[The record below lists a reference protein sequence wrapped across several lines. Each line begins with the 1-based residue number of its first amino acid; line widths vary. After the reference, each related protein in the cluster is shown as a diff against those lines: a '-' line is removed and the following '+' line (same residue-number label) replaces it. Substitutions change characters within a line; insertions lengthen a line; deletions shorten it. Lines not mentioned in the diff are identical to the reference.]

1 MSIDIKETFE
11 RNVAFIVD
19 CIVKNSQEKNRKNKA
34 LKRFIACLI
43 VAIEKSRNTRKRARK
58 KLESFR
64 YIVATICLEEV
75 KRFQKSLRL
84 QFPL

>member
-19 CIVKNSQEKNRKNKA
+19 CIVKDSQEKNRKNKA
-34 LKRFIACLI
+34 LERSIACLI
-43 VAIEKSRNTRKRARK
+43 VAIEESGNTRERSRR

-64 YIVATICLEEV
+64 YIVATICLGQV
-75 KRFQKSLRL
+75 KRFQKSLEL